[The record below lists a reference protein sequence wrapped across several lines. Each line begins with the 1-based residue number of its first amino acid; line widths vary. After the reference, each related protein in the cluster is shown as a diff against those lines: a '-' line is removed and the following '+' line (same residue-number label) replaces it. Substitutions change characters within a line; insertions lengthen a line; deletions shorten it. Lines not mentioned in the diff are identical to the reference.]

1 MYDKTRA
8 AMTPEQLAAHDAYMK
23 TAVPLGGKLGDANTD
38 FAPIMEFL
46 ASEDAHYL
54 TGQVICID
62 GGTLMMR

>member
-8 AMTPEQLAAHDAYMK
+8 AMTPEQLQAHDAYMK
-23 TAVPLGGKLGDANTD
+23 NAVPLGGKLGDADRD
-38 FAPIMEFL
+38 FEPIMSFL

-54 TGQVICID
+54 TGQTFCID